1 MPNLE
6 QSLNGTAVGFLERHT
21 MNFRNRYLVIAIRI
35 LLGLI
40 MLASG
45 ISGLLM
51 GNSTQGVPEANGGLY
66 AGLLGFRH
74 LPDGQGY

>member
-1 MPNLE
+1 
-6 QSLNGTAVGFLERHT
+6 
-21 MNFRNRYLVIAIRI
+21 MNFRNRNLVIAIRI

-51 GNSTQGVPEANGGLY
+51 GNSTQGVPPKMVAFRQVF
-66 AGLLGFRH
+66 LGFRH
-74 LPDGQGY
+74 FPDGEGY